1 MATNIRNTALV
12 TTSRRPRQ
20 LVPRRAAGV
29 ARWVVALALAVVVA
43 VAVAVV
49 VAKLVHAKTTRAR

>member
-1 MATNIRNTALV
+1 MATNTRSMALV
-12 TTSRRPRQ
+12 TTSRRLRRWAPK
-20 LVPRRAAGV
+20 RAAGV